1 MSDDQAQAPQQQFA
15 ITRIY
20 VKDVSYEAPNAPQ
33 SFAAEWKPELNLEM
47 NSQSRLVDQ
56 NLWEVV
62 LQLTVTVKNAGQ
74 TAFIVEAQQAG
85 LFLVQGIDN
94 EQLRHLLGAFCPN
107 ILFPYARETV
117 SDLVT
122 RGSFPQLLLAP
133 VNFDALFMEAVQRE
147 NEQKQSVQ

>member
-1 MSDDQAQAPQQQFA
+1 MSDEQAPNQQQFA

-20 VKDVSYEAPNAPQ
+20 VKDLSYEAPGAPQ

-62 LQLTVTVKNAGQ
+62 LQLTVTVKNQAQ
-74 TAFIVEAQQAG
+74 TAFIVEVQQAG
-85 LFLVQGIDN
+85 LFVVQGIDN

-133 VNFDALFMEAVQRE
+133 VNFDALFLEALQRE
-147 NEQKQSVQ
+147 GQQPPSIQ

>member
-1 MSDDQAQAPQQQFA
+1 MADDQAQAQQQFA

-20 VKDVSYEAPNAPQ
+20 VKDLSYEAPNAPQ
-33 SFAAEWKPELNLEM
+33 SFAVEWKPELNLEM

-62 LQLTVTVKNAGQ
+62 LQLTVTVKNQEQ
-74 TAFIVEAQQAG
+74 TAFIVEVQQAG
-85 LFLVQGIDN
+85 LFVVQGIDN
-94 EQLRHLLGAFCPN
+94 EQIRHLLGAFCPN

-133 VNFDALFMEAVQRE
+133 VNFDALFMEAMQRE
-147 NEQKQSVQ
+147 AQPPQSVQ

>member
-1 MSDDQAQAPQQQFA
+1 MSDQQAQQQQFA
-15 ITRIY
+15 ISRIY
-20 VKDVSYEAPNAPQ
+20 VKDLSYEAPNAPL
-33 SFAAEWKPELNLEM
+33 SFGQEWKPELNLEM

-56 NLWEVV
+56 NMWEVV

-74 TAFIVEAQQAG
+74 TAFIVEVQQAG
-85 LFLVQGIDN
+85 LFVVQGIET

-133 VNFDALFMEAVQRE
+133 VNFDALFMEALQRE
-147 NEQKQSVQ
+147 AQQKQNVQ

>member
-1 MSDDQAQAPQQQFA
+1 MSDEQAQQQFSIA
-15 ITRIY
+15 RIY
-20 VKDVSYEAPNAPQ
+20 VKDLSYEAPNAPQ
-33 SFAAEWKPELNLEM
+33 SFAVEWKPDLNLEM

-74 TAFIVEAQQAG
+74 TAFIVEVQQAG
-85 LFLVQGIDN
+85 LFVVQGIEN

-133 VNFDALFMEAVQRE
+133 VNFDALFMEAMQRE
-147 NEQKQSVQ
+147 AQPPQVQ